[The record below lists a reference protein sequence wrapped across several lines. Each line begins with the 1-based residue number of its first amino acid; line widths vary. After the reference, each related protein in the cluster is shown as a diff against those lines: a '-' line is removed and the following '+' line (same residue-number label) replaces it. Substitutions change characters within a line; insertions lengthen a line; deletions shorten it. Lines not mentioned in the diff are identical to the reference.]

1 MAETTNYMVAG
12 YCVIFGVMGLYV
24 VSLVV
29 RMRSLRAQE
38 RMLEQDE
45 QKAPQ

>member
-1 MAETTNYMVAG
+1 MAETMNYMVAG

-38 RMLEQDE
+38 HMLDEME
-45 QKAPQ
+45 QKPPL